1 MVVKVRTAEDA
12 HERLC
17 WETVALSTVHDK
29 KNTVSLQNREFGSR
43 KPFESQ
49 AGREAA
55 YNIVC

>member
-12 HERLC
+12 HEILC
-17 WETVALSTVHDK
+17 WQTVALSTVHDK

-49 AGREAA
+49 AGRGQR
-55 YNIVC
+55 II